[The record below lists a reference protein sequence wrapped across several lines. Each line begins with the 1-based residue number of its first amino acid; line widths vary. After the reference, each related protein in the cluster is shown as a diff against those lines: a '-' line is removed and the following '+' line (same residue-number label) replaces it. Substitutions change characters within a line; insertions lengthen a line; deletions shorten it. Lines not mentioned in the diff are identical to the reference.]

1 MLKVKTI
8 TLLDGSLIEDIDML
22 PGLGSYFILKEN
34 GSILEIPRE
43 RVASIEYSEKRTVEL
58 VKGLTL
64 VPIVDELDTLEELY
78 DDYESLNAL
87 MAEVHQEE
95 EEELM
100 PDKGAATSGSSS
112 PLTKNPYS
120 E

>member
-1 MLKVKTI
+1 MLKVKTL
-8 TLLDGSLIEDIDML
+8 TLLDGTQIEEIDML
-22 PGLGSYFILKEN
+22 PGLGSYYILKEE

-43 RVASIEYSEKRTVEL
+43 RVASIEYSDKRTVEL

-64 VPIVDELDTLEELY
+64 VPIVDDLDTLEELY

-87 MAEVHQEE
+87 MAEVHQEDD
-95 EEELM
+95 M
-100 PDKGAATSGSSS
+100 PEKGSETSSQSS

-120 E
+120 SE